1 MEENKVLS
9 GVIQEI
15 VSLNDNTLV
24 IEKVV
29 NYALTISGADC
40 AVFFPLV
47 GQGKISNL
55 NTPTV
60 LANGI

>member
-1 MEENKVLS
+1 MYNRYLHIEVYMEENKVLS

-29 NYALTISGADC
+29 NYALAISRADC
-40 AVFFPLV
+40 AVFFRW
-47 GQGKISNL
+47 
-55 NTPTV
+55 
-60 LANGI
+60 